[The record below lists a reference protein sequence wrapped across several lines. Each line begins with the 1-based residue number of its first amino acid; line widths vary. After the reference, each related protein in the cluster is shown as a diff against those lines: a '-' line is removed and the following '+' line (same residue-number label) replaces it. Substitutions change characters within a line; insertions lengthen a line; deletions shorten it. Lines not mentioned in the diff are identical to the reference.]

1 VNQLNLSSRAAQYI
15 QTSLNGG
22 VLTVMMHQPKKLN
35 GWTDAMM
42 DAFKEAFFKA
52 GLHDS
57 TKVVIFTGAG
67 NYYSAGV
74 NFAGIKPMP
83 PRKLRAM
90 IIDHNQQLF
99 EAFLNFPKPILVAM
113 NGPAIGAS
121 VTSATL
127 CNGIIASVKAT
138 FSTPFAALGLPAE
151 GCSSIHF
158 PRLLG
163 EQTTQRMLGKEGW
176 KPNGSEALAVG
187 LVQWTVPH
195 ENLLDE
201 AHKIAQN
208 WIAQGIGRTFLA
220 GSTREELLA
229 VNAQESIE
237 VADAI
242 LSAVFLQE
250 QARFLWSKGKYGPSI
265 MFWSVSLLR
274 PLWACFL

>member
-1 VNQLNLSSRAAQYI
+1 VNELNLNDRAAQYI
-15 QTSLNGG
+15 QTSLHDG
-22 VLTVMMHQPKKLN
+22 VLTIMMHQPQKLN
-35 GWTDAMM
+35 GWTETMM
-42 DAFKEAFFKA
+42 AAFKEAFIRAAKHHATKA
-52 GLHDS
+52 
-57 TKVVIFTGAG
+57 VIFTGAG

-90 IIDHNQQLF
+90 IIEHNRQLF
-99 EAFLNFPKPILVAM
+99 EAFLNFPKPILIAM

-127 CNGIIASVKAT
+127 CNGIIASPKST

-163 EQTTQRMLGKEGW
+163 EKVAQRMLGKEGW
-176 KPNGSEALAVG
+176 KPNGNEALTAG
-187 LVQWTVPH
+187 LVQWTAPH
-195 ENLLDE
+195 ENLLAE
-201 AHKIAQN
+201 AHNIAQH

-220 GSTREELLA
+220 GSTLDELLA
-229 VNAQESIE
+229 VNARESIA

-242 LSAVFLQE
+242 LSAAFLRE
-250 QARFLWSKGKYGPSI
+250 QARFLWRKHKYGPSL

-274 PLWACFL
+274 PLWARFL